1 MVDIDLP
8 VMMSLSPEP
17 DSPVPSTVRAKTPNK
32 CSILDED
39 ADLIEILWKQDIDI
53 GVPRDHFRFPGEESN
68 DVEDVEIATSKDKL
82 DLKGEKKEKT
92 KQGEKKKNDEDP
104 PDKSPSDDDPWAGL
118 PYRIDD
124 ETGEYILL
132 EDIDHPQP
140 STSTS
145 GEESKPSESEEK
157 SSEEPSLPSEDNDS
171 FSLDKAFG
179 FVDYDEDKLTESN
192 FTLGALSPE
201 SAEFI
206 EELDPVLGSIV
217 ASRSSAQ
224 VPVPNFGSLLS
235 DGGSTS
241 GSPRNDSLDLDLGF
255 YLGTD
260 DSRAQAESAE
270 DGDDEEEELLK
281 LFRPESSSSHTI
293 DTLSEQL
300 EASLEDMIQTAQM
313 HPRSLQV
320 RMPLMRTMSM
330 EHRWQDL
337 ANFLSLPDGAAAAA
351 AAANLSSHPGHHHH
365 HHHHGGHHPHAVHH
379 THHHPGHPHHAM
391 HTLGHHPHS
400 PHPAFAH
407 PGYPHPHSP
416 HGSIHPHHHHNG
428 SSVHTHHGYGVHPA
442 SPATTTTIHHHHHGY
457 SSLTS
462 AAAPVSAYTNSAV
475 DVGGRASLLQNV
487 AIGSPLTEL
496 GGNGSYPS
504 PGLGVG
510 VTLGSAVTASMNLTN
525 STDTLE
531 PTGQVPYKTETTA
544 DMHLYYQNN
553 TGEVNQTGDGFFP
566 SIFNEDDL
574 QLMDMAITDTMYP
587 PRLLDNQPV
596 NHSLGLAPTNSG
608 GNAVASIIPST
619 VIDTTSD
626 SAVSSMGSE
635 RGPSISD
642 GDWIDT
648 SNATDSNTTSVTGA
662 TAVLPSGSAYGMEYS
677 SGAKYRHYD
686 YGYGGRSSGLEGA
699 STSGRGSAAGT
710 PVAQKKHQ
718 MFGKRVFHDQSDLP
732 GSPATVTAIGS
743 PAKFDYGSNASASG
757 GSLYS
762 HPSTPLDSANGM
774 NSMDLKYGCGMEYTP
789 HSHDVRGMDH
799 VHHNHTYA
807 LGSEA
812 SGTSQRPV
820 SRDKHRASG
829 SSLRGSVSDTASTPG
844 AGTSGSC
851 SESEAYSRD
860 EKRARA
866 MNIPMTVDDI
876 INLPMD
882 EFNERLSKY
891 DLTEPQLSL
900 IRDIRRRG
908 KNKVAAQNCRKRKLD
923 QILTLADEVKRARER
938 KIRLNKERD
947 FLAAEKTRIKDRFAQ
962 LYRHV
967 FQSLR
972 DSDGQPYSPYEYSLQ
987 QSADGNI
994 LLVPRATVVAN
1005 GGATID
1011 PQPTM
1016 QQQLNHHQHH
1026 HQQHLHNHHNST
1038 NGQHRP
1044 VMIDPSSLAGQM
1056 VGNVNGG
1063 TVGSSSSAVLH
1074 GARRKTPD
1082 QKNEP

>member
-1 MVDIDLP
+1 MR
-8 VMMSLSPEP
+8 
-17 DSPVPSTVRAKTPNK
+17 PSAVAL
-32 CSILDED
+32 C
-39 ADLIEILWKQDIDI
+39 
-53 GVPRDHFRFPGEESN
+53 
-68 DVEDVEIATSKDKL
+68 
-82 DLKGEKKEKT
+82 KGLRLE
-92 KQGEKKKNDEDP
+92 
-104 PDKSPSDDDPWAGL
+104 GL
-118 PYRIDD
+118 
-124 ETGEYILL
+124 
-132 EDIDHPQP
+132 
-140 STSTS
+140 
-145 GEESKPSESEEK
+145 
-157 SSEEPSLPSEDNDS
+157 
-171 FSLDKAFG
+171 FA
-179 FVDYDEDKLTESN
+179 
-192 FTLGALSPE
+192 
-201 SAEFI
+201 
-206 EELDPVLGSIV
+206 
-217 ASRSSAQ
+217 
-224 VPVPNFGSLLS
+224 
-235 DGGSTS
+235 
-241 GSPRNDSLDLDLGF
+241 
-255 YLGTD
+255 
-260 DSRAQAESAE
+260 
-270 DGDDEEEELLK
+270 
-281 LFRPESSSSHTI
+281 
-293 DTLSEQL
+293 
-300 EASLEDMIQTAQM
+300 
-313 HPRSLQV
+313 V

-365 HHHHGGHHPHAVHH
+365 HHHSGHHPHAVHH
-379 THHHPGHPHHAM
+379 THHPHHPGHPHHAM

-407 PGYPHPHSP
+407 PSYPHPHSP
-416 HGSIHPHHHHNG
+416 HGSVHPHHHHN
-428 SSVHTHHGYGVHPA
+428 SSPVHTHHGYGVHPA
-442 SPATTTTIHHHHHGY
+442 SSTATTIHHHHHGY
-457 SSLTS
+457 SGLTS
-462 AAAPVSAYTNSAV
+462 AATPVYPNSAV
-475 DVGGRASLLQNV
+475 DAGGRVALLQNV
-487 AIGSPLTEL
+487 SIGSPLTEL

-510 VTLGSAVTASMNLTN
+510 VTLGSAVTTSMNLTN
-525 STDTLE
+525 STDTME
-531 PTGQVPYKTETTA
+531 TAVPYKTETTA

-574 QLMDMAITDTMYP
+574 QLMDMAITDTMYT

-596 NHSLGLAPTNSG
+596 NHSVGLTSANG
-608 GNAVASIIPST
+608 GNPAVSSVIPST
-619 VIDTTSD
+619 VIDSTSD

-648 SNATDSNTTSVTGA
+648 SNATDSNTTSITGA

-699 STSGRGSAAGT
+699 STSGRGSSAGT

-732 GSPATVTAIGS
+732 GSPAAVTVVGS
-743 PAKFDYGSNASASG
+743 PAKFDYGSGASASG

-762 HPSTPLDSANGM
+762 HPSTPLDSASGM

-789 HSHDVRGMDH
+789 HPHDVRGMDH

-860 EKRARA
+860 EKRARS

-938 KIRLNKERD
+938 KIRLNKERE
-947 FLAAEKTRIKDRFAQ
+947 FLSAEKTRIKDRFAQ

-994 LLVPRATVVAN
+994 LLVPRATAMAN
-1005 GGATID
+1005 GGSTID
-1011 PQPTM
+1011 PQPPI

-1026 HQQHLHNHHNST
+1026 HQQHLHNHHSST
-1038 NGQHRP
+1038 SNGQHRP
-1044 VMIDPSSLAGQM
+1044 VMIDPSSLTAHM
-1056 VGNVNGG
+1056 VGNASGG
-1063 TVGSSSSAVLH
+1063 PVGGGSSTAVLH
-1074 GARRKTPD
+1074 GVRRKTPD